1 VNHTKRLA
9 ALSLLSALVAASCGG
24 GSNSGGAPSPSPA
37 PAPAPGGP
45 SGTLANPGQLLPSTV
60 NPAVAA
66 DATEF
71 HVVIPPAPGS
81 TAQHK
86 LFVFLPG
93 TLGVPSQYEL
103 IVKAGASRGF
113 HTIGLDYPNSV
124 AVGAVCQTSTDVN
137 CFYDVRRAII
147 TGAPVSPDITVSVP
161 NSIETRLTEAIM
173 YLDSHYSTEGWNDY
187 LIGGVALDWSKVVI
201 GGHSQGGG
209 HAGVMTK
216 LHAMHRACYFS
227 SPPDYSGGPANWM
240 TIPSKTPATPQYGF
254 AGLSDPSVPY
264 NELSANFTALGL
276 AGPAVSVDSNVPPYS
291 GSHVLTTG
299 HAPNPSSDP
308 GTPLHGLTVRD
319 TFTPRDSSGQPL
331 FAPAWDYLCFQ

>member
-1 VNHTKRLA
+1 MNHMKKLA

-24 GSNSGGAPSPSPA
+24 GSSSGVPPA
-37 PAPAPGGP
+37 PAPAPGP
-45 SGTLANPGQLLPSTV
+45 SGTVADPGQLLPSTV
-60 NPAVAA
+60 DPAVAA

-71 HVVIPPAPGS
+71 HLIIPPAPGS

-93 TLGVPSQYEL
+93 TFGVPSQYEL

-137 CFYDVRRAII
+137 CFWDVRRAII
-147 TGAPVSPDITVSVP
+147 TGAAVSPDITVSVP
-161 NSIETRLTEAIM
+161 NSIVTRLTKAIAHLNGA
-173 YLDSHYSTEGWNDY
+173 YPTEGWGEY
-187 LIGGVALDWSKVVI
+187 LVGGSLDWSKVVV

-216 LHAMHRACYFS
+216 LYPMSRACYFS
-227 SPPDYSGGPANWM
+227 SPPDYSGGPADWM
-240 TIPSKTPATPQYGF
+240 TKPNLTSALLQFGF

-276 AGPAVSVDSNVPPYS
+276 AGPAVSVDSNPPPYG
-291 GSHVLTTG
+291 GSHVLTTD
-299 HAPNPSSDP
+299 HAPNPSSET

-319 TFTPRDSSGQPL
+319 AFTPRDSSGQPL
-331 FAPAWDYLCFQ
+331 FAAAWNYLCFQ

>member
-1 VNHTKRLA
+1 MNRTKKLA

-24 GSNSGGAPSPSPA
+24 GSNSVAPPA
-37 PAPAPGGP
+37 PGPAPAPGP
-45 SGTLANPGQLLPSTV
+45 SGTVDNPGQLLPTTV

-66 DATEF
+66 EATEF

-81 TAQHK
+81 TVQHK

-93 TLGVPSQYEL
+93 TFGVPSQYEL
-103 IVKAGASRGF
+103 IVKAGAGRGF

-161 NSIETRLTEAIM
+161 NSIETRLTEAIA
-173 YLDSHYSTEGWNDY
+173 YLHKNYSTEGWDEY
-187 LIGGVALDWSKVVI
+187 LVGGVVLDWSKVVI

-240 TIPSKTPATPQYGF
+240 TIPSKTPATPQFGF

-276 AGPAVSVDSNVPPYS
+276 AGPAVSVDSNASPYG
-291 GSHVLTTG
+291 GSHVLTTD
-299 HAPNPSSDP
+299 HAPNPSSEP

-319 TFTPRDSSGQPL
+319 AFTPRDSFGKPL
-331 FAPAWDYLCFQ
+331 FDAAWNYLCFQ